1 MRRNDLILLSLCFF
15 WVFLFP
21 RLSWNN
27 GWVSAVLGEGGGV
40 PYVVSVVSAF
50 CVWLG
55 SNRSVRFA
63 VAYVELCQLAMGARG
78 VLIYAEVRFTLRV
91 AHAHGNFSRLPSHAL
106 SLSPRLKF
114 FFEWLVNSLCLV
126 LRSAVLACLLL

>member
-1 MRRNDLILLSLCFF
+1 MDGYQQF
-15 WVFLFP
+15 WG
-21 RLSWNN
+21 R
-27 GWVSAVLGEGGGV
+27 GGGV